1 MFPYRDLLSK
11 PLANVSN
18 WVLSTWNF
26 LVTIISINPLFF
38 LNPKQSLT
46 GREDLEILLGQ
57 NPLGESGRQN
67 PLADSGIW
75 GGEKSG
81 DKNVRDC
88 WRRLRWNNNGYM
100 ELEFNVF
107 VGRFDFSKQQLK
119 WFPFGCYELESLE
132 LGLKRKNGQWT
143 LRNLRSTK
151 TVQSFGLGEGKKA
164 TSY

>member
-1 MFPYRDLLSK
+1 M
-11 PLANVSN
+11 
-18 WVLSTWNF
+18 
-26 LVTIISINPLFF
+26 
-38 LNPKQSLT
+38 
-46 GREDLEILLGQ
+46 
-57 NPLGESGRQN
+57 
-67 PLADSGIW
+67 
-75 GGEKSG
+75 
-81 DKNVRDC
+81 RDC

-107 VGRFDFSKQQLK
+107 VVRFDFSKQQLK

-151 TVQSFGLGEGKKA
+151 TVLPFGLGEGKKA